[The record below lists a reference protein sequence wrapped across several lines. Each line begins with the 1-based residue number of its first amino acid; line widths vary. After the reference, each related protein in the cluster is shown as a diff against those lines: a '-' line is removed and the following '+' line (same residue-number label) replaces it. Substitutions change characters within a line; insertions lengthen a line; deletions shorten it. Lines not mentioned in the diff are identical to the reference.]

1 MTSSLWYY
9 NIASRSLLDAMDNDA
24 LTIQSSRR
32 RCIRNIGMGLAAIGL
47 GTPLMTQAATPILRK
62 VPKSGETLPVIGLGT
77 YDAFDIGNDKSD
89 HDAAKVVLKRFAE
102 LGGAIVD
109 SSPMYGRA
117 ETVIGDLSAEL
128 NINDR
133 LWIATKVWT
142 SGRESGISQM
152 NDSLRK
158 MRRDKIELMQV
169 HNLQDAKTHLATLR
183 DWKKSG
189 KIKYLGV
196 THYHAGAYDALEQA
210 IKSGEMDFVQLNFSI
225 VEREAEQRM
234 LKLAADV
241 GTAVIANRPYANGSV
256 FGAVKGKS
264 LPAWASEIDC
274 SSWGQF
280 FLKYIL
286 GHPAVTCVIPATR
299 NLKHLVDNMG
309 AGQGKLPDEAMRRKM
324 AAHFA
329 TL

>member
-1 MTSSLWYY
+1 
-9 NIASRSLLDAMDNDA
+9 MDFHEDSNRR
-24 LTIQSSRR
+24 SRR
-32 RCIRNIGMGLAAIGL
+32 QCLRILATGLAAM
-47 GTPLMTQAATPILRK
+47 TMTHPLSSGAANGIWRK
-62 VPKSGETLPVIGLGT
+62 IPKSGELLPVIGLGT
-77 YDAFDIGNDKSD
+77 YDAFDIGNNPTDRD
-89 HDAAKVVLKRFAE
+89 PAKEVLKRFVE
-102 LGGAIVD
+102 LGGTIVD

-117 ETVIGDLSAEL
+117 ETVVGDLSAEL
-128 NINDR
+128 SVDGK

-142 SGRESGISQM
+142 SGRESGIAQM
-152 NDSLRK
+152 HDSFRKLR
-158 MRRDKIELMQV
+158 REKIELMQV

-210 IKSGEMDFVQLNFSI
+210 IKSGDMDFMQLNYSI

-241 GTAVIANRPYANGSV
+241 GTAVIANRPYANGSI
-256 FGAVKGKS
+256 FGTVKGKP

-274 SSWGQF
+274 TSWGQF

-299 NLKHLVDNMG
+299 NPKHLIDNMG
-309 AGQGKLPDEAMRRKM
+309 AGQGKLPDEAMRKKM
-324 AAHFA
+324 ADYFA
-329 TL
+329 AL

>member
-1 MTSSLWYY
+1 MDENLHTS
-9 NIASRSLLDAMDNDA
+9 R
-24 LTIQSSRR
+24 QSRR
-32 RCIRNIGMGLAAIGL
+32 RCLQTAGIGLAALAFGKIA
-47 GTPLMTQAATPILRK
+47 MSEATNPIMRII
-62 VPKSGETLPVIGLGT
+62 PKSGEPLPPIGLGT
-77 YDAFDIGNDKSD
+77 YDAFDIGNDNSD
-89 HDAAKVVLKRFAE
+89 RESAKEVLKRFVE
-102 LGGAIVD
+102 LGGTMVD

-117 ETVIGDLSAEL
+117 ETIIGDCSAEL
-128 NINDR
+128 KVNEK

-142 SGRESGISQM
+142 MGRESGISQM

-158 MRRDKIELMQV
+158 LRREKIELMQV

-210 IKSGEMDFVQLNFSI
+210 IKSGEMDFVQLNYSI
-225 VEREAEQRM
+225 AERDAEQRL

-241 GTAVIANRPYANGSV
+241 GTAVIANRPFANGNLFS
-256 FGAVKGKS
+256 AVKGKA

-274 SSWGQF
+274 ASWGQF

-286 GHPAVTCVIPATR
+286 GHPAITCVIPATR
-299 NLKHLVDNMG
+299 NPKHLIDNMG
-309 AGQGKLPDEAMRRKM
+309 AGHGRLPDQALRQKM

-329 TL
+329 SL